1 MIIQTRKK
9 TKQIP
14 KRADFF
20 NKFNSLNSDWNI
32 FTDGSKI
39 PNNPLTGLS
48 LFAVNK
54 DESRCVA
61 LSIKARKLSVP
72 DAEKLAILIAIQ
84 MAKN

>member
-1 MIIQTRKK
+1 MTSLTYGMTIDASFMKLLLIWIEKKDKNIKDADPQAMKLKKK

-39 PNNPLTGLS
+39 
-48 LFAVNK
+48 
-54 DESRCVA
+54 
-61 LSIKARKLSVP
+61 
-72 DAEKLAILIAIQ
+72 
-84 MAKN
+84 